1 MYHSMHLFFICI
13 VFFGRWLWNVIGP
26 GTLFAMLYV
35 GHMVKIII
43 PHMGWFERL
52 LASGSHLPRHIF
64 GLARFIYPRR

>member
-1 MYHSMHLFFICI
+1 M
-13 VFFGRWLWNVIGP
+13 IGP

-35 GHMVKIII
+35 GYMVKIII

-52 LASGSHLPRHIF
+52 LASSSHLPRHIF